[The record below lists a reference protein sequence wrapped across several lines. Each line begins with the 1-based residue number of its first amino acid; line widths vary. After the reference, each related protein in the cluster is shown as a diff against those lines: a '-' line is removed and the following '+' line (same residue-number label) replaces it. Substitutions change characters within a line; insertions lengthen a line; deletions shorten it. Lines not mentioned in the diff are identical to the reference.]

1 MLERRGA
8 NEQTVRISGFV
19 EMDGVGLCEKRRPEN
34 GVCLAPIAIGVFD
47 YFLRQGKKSLEC
59 EAKPHINYSR
69 LIWNN

>member
-1 MLERRGA
+1 MEIFFLIDYLFSQELLLERRGA

-47 YFLRQGKKSLEC
+47 YFFRQGKK
-59 EAKPHINYSR
+59 
-69 LIWNN
+69 

>member
-47 YFLRQGKKSLEC
+47 YFFRQGKK
-59 EAKPHINYSR
+59 
-69 LIWNN
+69 